1 MTELTGGIFK
11 LKDNFIFVISS
22 DEGLLLDT
30 ETKRYYTVNET
41 TATLLRELRKGGI
54 SFEHLLDKV
63 LEEYEVTPE
72 RAMGDTLGHLT
83 SLLNAG
89 IIEGISQEA
98 PIKPIPPPGKKEYVA
113 YHCEQGGSLSATYI
127 RISKTKLPPPPPVL
141 EYQYRQDMDGETLD
155 LNISNK
161 G

>member
-41 TATLLRELRKGGI
+41 AATLLRELRKGGI

-63 LEEYEVTPE
+63 LAEYEVAPG
-72 RAMGDTLGHLT
+72 RAMEDTLGHLA

-89 IIEGISQEA
+89 IIEGVGQEA
-98 PIKPIPPPGKKEYVA
+98 PIKPIPSPGKKEYAA
-113 YHCEQGGSLSATYI
+113 YQCEQGGSLRALLATF
-127 RISKTKLPPPPPVL
+127 KTKLPPPPPGL
-141 EYQYRQDMDGETLD
+141 EYQCRYNVEGESLEF
-155 LNISNK
+155 NITNK
-161 G
+161 V